1 MNYDDESD
9 DEPKST
15 HMLKGISDR
24 SQSFPNI
31 NKIEVCHKIR
41 DINKQLQ
48 SEWKGA
54 LLSTQIIAK
63 GLHKVFKTFVN
74 DIYQN

>member
-1 MNYDDESD
+1 MDTMNYDDESD

-48 SEWKGA
+48 SE
-54 LLSTQIIAK
+54 
-63 GLHKVFKTFVN
+63 
-74 DIYQN
+74 